1 MNLLSG
7 RGQPCP
13 RESSPRNS
21 RTRLSAL
28 LSVAGSWPQLTSNFW
43 RCSLPMNQRNIQH
56 RTPNAEH
63 RMASRIL
70 AHFGVRCSM
79 FDVGRSMFFLHSGA
93 SMRDQNSEDSLL
105 EESVRV
111 RGAPSALAA
120 SHCHSVAILD
130 AKSESR
136 VPSA

>member
-13 RESSPRNS
+13 RESNPRNS

-79 FDVGRSMFFLHSGA
+79 LDIRCFSSAQGFNARTFISGKFHTELHVEPAVDVDDLPGDVAGQRRAEKEHS
-93 SMRDQNSEDSLL
+93 RHD
-105 EESVRV
+105 
-111 RGAPSALAA
+111 
-120 SHCHSVAILD
+120 
-130 AKSESR
+130 
-136 VPSA
+136 